1 MKEKH
6 NSYRSGE
13 EDNIL
18 MSSHS
23 PNKILNNT
31 FSDSNEVLKNIK
43 LSNINR
49 IVVAHLNI
57 NSLRNKFELLK
68 LFVMNNIDILLIT
81 ESNLD
86 SSFPSQQFAIEGYSL
101 PLRLDRNSEGGG
113 LIIYVREG
121 IPCRQIKNLPCQAI
135 SRVYS

>member
-1 MKEKH
+1 MKETH

-13 EDNIL
+13 EDDIL
-18 MSSHS
+18 MSAHS

-31 FSDSNEVLKNIK
+31 FSDPNEFLKNIK

-81 ESNLD
+81 ETKLD

-101 PLRLDRNSEGGG
+101 P
-113 LIIYVREG
+113 
-121 IPCRQIKNLPCQAI
+121 
-135 SRVYS
+135 